1 MKFSIS
7 PDPIPGGHAGIDAR
21 LKLGP
26 RIHPT
31 AYVVPGATVIGDV
44 TLMEESSVWYGAVLR
59 GDINRI
65 IIGPRSNVQDNAV
78 VHIDTPNETRLGELV
93 TVGHSAIVHACI
105 IDDEVLIGMGAIIL
119 DGAEIGARSIIGANA
134 LVTLGTKIPPGSL
147 VLGSPAKVKRALTLE
162 EQKDIARWAWSYV
175 ETSKH
180 FREFYS
186 RDDGERRLP
195 ACSRRQLADDTIKSL
210 NAIQKVLGKLADRTR
225 AGKAACA
232 PRIRNTINVSE
243 LTPVLAPVPATTH
256 APAE

>member
-1 MKFSIS
+1 MNFSIS

-31 AYVVPGATVIGDV
+31 AYVVPVATVVGDV

-93 TVGHSAIVHACI
+93 TVGHNAIGPCLHHRRRSARR
-105 IDDEVLIGMGAIIL
+105 DGAIIL
-119 DGAEIGARSIIGANA
+119 DGAEIGARSIIGASA

-186 RDDGERRLP
+186 R
-195 ACSRRQLADDTIKSL
+195 
-210 NAIQKVLGKLADRTR
+210 KL
-225 AGKAACA
+225 
-232 PRIRNTINVSE
+232 
-243 LTPVLAPVPATTH
+243 
-256 APAE
+256 